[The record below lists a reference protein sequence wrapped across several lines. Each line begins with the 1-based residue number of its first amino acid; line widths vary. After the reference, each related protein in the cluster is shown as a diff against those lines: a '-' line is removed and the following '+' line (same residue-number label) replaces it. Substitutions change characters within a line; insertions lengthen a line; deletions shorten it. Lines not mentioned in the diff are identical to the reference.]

1 MEEKEIDLIDIKELL
16 YTLWKK
22 RFLIILF
29 FVIGIILG
37 FVYTRFVVTPMYQSK
52 TSLVLAGT
60 SNKEDSS
67 ITSNDLAINSKLVS
81 TYGEIVKSRTVA
93 EKVID
98 ELGLNMSPGAF
109 IENVSINSKTGTDLI
124 EIVVSNEN
132 SSTAASIANKI
143 AEVFTEK
150 VKEIYKIENVSVID
164 RAEESIVP
172 YNVSLPKNV
181 IIFSVGGIIL
191 ACGII
196 FIIMLC
202 DNTVKGQDDVEKLLD
217 IPVIAVIPKM
227 ED

>member
-1 MEEKEIDLIDIKELL
+1 MEEKEIDSIDIKELL

-132 SSTAASIANKI
+132 GSTAASIANKI

-172 YNVSLPKNV
+172 YNVSLPKN
-181 IIFSVGGIIL
+181 IMIFSMAGIIL
-191 ACGII
+191 VCGII
-196 FIIMLC
+196 FITMLC
-202 DNTVKGQDDVEKLLD
+202 DNTVKGQDDVERLLD

>member
-1 MEEKEIDLIDIKELL
+1 MEEIDLIDIKELL

-52 TSLVLAGT
+52 TSLVLASK
-60 SNKEDSS
+60 SNKD

-202 DNTVKGQDDVEKLLD
+202 DNTVKGQDDVERLLD